1 MKFKT
6 ILAAAAVVA
15 VISSCGAKGE
25 KSSQQGADSLSV
37 KTEVVK
43 KSSELHPSKA
53 QKDSVSYLIGTVF
66 GGYLKQFN
74 FGDVNFSQVKKG
86 INDFLAAKGQPNTPQ
101 FNAQFKIS
109 PEVIDDLFNRYLKQ
123 RFEYLSAFNREEG
136 EKAAKDYLKKGY
148 SQTASGLLY
157 KIEAPGMD
165 RKIEKLDTLEVNY
178 KGTFV
183 NGDVFDETT
192 AERGPFTVI
201 VQEGR
206 VISGWVEGLQLV
218 GEGGSIKLLIPSN
231 LAYGERGTR
240 GMEPNKTLAF
250 DINILSVK
258 PHAPAA
264 E

>member
-6 ILAAAAVVA
+6 IFAAAAVVA
-15 VISSCGAKGE
+15 VISSCGVKGE
-25 KSSQQGADSLSV
+25 KSSNQGADSLGV
-37 KTEVVK
+37 KTEEVK
-43 KSSELHPSKA
+43 KASELLPSKA

-66 GGYLKQFN
+66 GSYLKQYN
-74 FGDVNFSQVKKG
+74 FGDVNFNQIKKG
-86 INDFLAAKGQPNTPQ
+86 IHDYLAAKGQPGTPA
-101 FNAQFKIS
+101 FSAQFKIS
-109 PEVIDDLFNRYLKQ
+109 PETIDDLFNRYLKL
-123 RFEYLSAFNREEG
+123 RFEYVSALNREEG
-136 EKAAKDYLKKGY
+136 EKAIKDYLKKGY
-148 SQTASGLLY
+148 SQTGTGLLY

-192 AERGPFTVI
+192 AERGSFTVI
-201 VQEGR
+201 VQDGR
-206 VISGWVEGLQLV
+206 VIPGWIEGLQLV